1 MERNSYF
8 LHRVSI
14 SMPQVRAESAVFFGI
29 GLFGD
34 HVGGV
39 TDASSINHPS
49 SLSPDDQ
56 TKEATCAPDITAD
69 RVTMPTEERP
79 TDRLNTCQSPTPP
92 PPRRSAPKG

>member
-1 MERNSYF
+1 MP
-8 LHRVSI
+8 RV
-14 SMPQVRAESAVFFGI
+14 QAESAVFFGI

-34 HVGGV
+34 HAGGV
-39 TDASSINHPS
+39 TDASSINHSS

-79 TDRLNTCQSPTPP
+79 TDLTHVNHRHRRRHGDRLQ
-92 PPRRSAPKG
+92 RGDA